1 VRARQIISLTA
12 CLAFVMGFGSAT
24 PSTAPR
30 RAAAQ
35 IARVEPGT
43 SRLLVRF
50 RDAHTGQLDATI
62 TRVRRAPSHLT
73 GRELSYVR
81 QASGGW
87 HVLSASDENDLAKA
101 YAELRANADALGI
114 ASIEPDRRIFPALTP
129 NDPSYSLL
137 WALQPVSASNFGAD
151 FQTAWDVTTGT
162 TALTIAVL
170 DTGVITSHPDLAAR
184 MVAGYDFISDSATA
198 NDGGGRDADAGDPGD
213 WVTSAEAAGS
223 TFSGCAFGN
232 SSWHGT
238 HVAGTLGARSDN
250 AVGVTGANWRAR
262 VQSVRILGKCG
273 GFLSDEIDA
282 IRWAAG
288 LRVPGVP
295 ANNTP
300 ARVINMS
307 LGGTGACTASEQAAI
322 NDATAA
328 GAIVVVA
335 AGNEGV
341 DVSNAAP
348 ANCANVIAVAATTR
362 SGNRASYSNFGSG
375 ITISAPGGDGGG
387 QIYSTTDVG
396 AQSPAGAGYGY
407 KVGTSMSTP
416 HVSGLVSL
424 MLSVNPALTRAQI
437 VSLLQS
443 TATQF
448 PAGSTCAPALCG
460 AGIIHAGAAVNAALA
475 AVPPTSTPTPTAT
488 QTPPPT
494 ATSTATPTQM
504 PTAVPTQTPIAEAS
518 PTPTLTS
525 TALPLATSTATT
537 TPAPLPSATAI
548 TPTSNTGRTTF
559 LPLMQRP

>member
-1 VRARQIISLTA
+1 
-12 CLAFVMGFGSAT
+12 
-24 PSTAPR
+24 
-30 RAAAQ
+30 
-35 IARVEPGT
+35 
-43 SRLLVRF
+43 LLVRF
-50 RDAHTGQLDATI
+50 RDTHTGKLDATI
-62 TRVRRAPSHLT
+62 TRVRRAASHQT
-73 GRELSYVR
+73 GRDLSYVR

-101 YAELRANADALGI
+101 YTELRANAEALGI

-213 WVTSAEAAGS
+213 WVTSAEAAGA
-223 TFSGCAFGN
+223 TFSGCAVGN

-238 HVAGTLGARSDN
+238 HVAGTLGANSNN

-295 ANNTP
+295 DNSTP

-307 LGGTGACTASEQAAI
+307 LGGSGACTASEQAAI

-362 SGNRASYSNFGSG
+362 SGNRASYSNFGGG
-375 ITISAPGGDGGG
+375 ITISAPGGDSGG
-387 QIYSTTDVG
+387 QIYSTIDVG

-448 PAGSTCAPALCG
+448 PAGSACTPALCG

-475 AVPPTSTPTPTAT
+475 AVSPTSTPTA
-488 QTPPPT
+488 PPT
-494 ATSTATPTQM
+494 ATSTATPTRT
-504 PTAVPTQTPIAEAS
+504 PIAAPTQTAIADAS

-525 TALPLATSTATT
+525 TALQGATATAT
-537 TPAPLPSATAI
+537 LMPSTPAPLPSATAI
-548 TPTSNTGRTTF
+548 TPTSNTGRATF
-559 LPLMQRP
+559 LPLTQRP

>member
-1 VRARQIISLTA
+1 
-12 CLAFVMGFGSAT
+12 MGFGSAT

-35 IARVEPGT
+35 IARIEPGT

-50 RDAHTGQLDATI
+50 RATHTGQLDATI
-62 TRVRRAPSHLT
+62 TRVRQAASRQT
-73 GRELSYVR
+73 GRDLSYVR

-87 HVLSASDENDLAKA
+87 HVLSASDESDLAKA
-101 YAELRANADALGI
+101 YSELRANADALGI

-137 WALQPVSASNFGAD
+137 WALQPVSATNFGAD

-184 MVAGYDFISDSATA
+184 MVAGYDFLSDSATA

-213 WVTSAEAAGS
+213 WVTSAEAAGA
-223 TFSGCAFGN
+223 TFSGCAVAN

-238 HVAGTLGARSDN
+238 HVAGTLGAHSDN

-295 ANNTP
+295 ANSTP

-307 LGGTGACTASEQAAI
+307 LGGTGACAASEQAAI
-322 NDATAA
+322 NDATSA

-362 SGNRASYSNFGSG
+362 SGNRASYSNFGG
-375 ITISAPGGDGGG
+375 GVTISAPGGDGGG

-416 HVSGLVSL
+416 HVAGLVSL

-448 PAGSTCAPALCG
+448 PAGSACTPALCG

-475 AVPPTSTPTPTAT
+475 VVPPTPTPTAT

-494 ATSTATPTQM
+494 ATSTATPTRTPIAA
-504 PTAVPTQTPIAEAS
+504 PTQTATPTQTPIAEAS

-525 TALPLATSTATT
+525 TALPGATATAT
-537 TPAPLPSATAI
+537 MMPSTPAPLPSATAI
-548 TPTSNTGRTTF
+548 TPTSNTGRATF
-559 LPLMQRP
+559 LPLTQRP